1 MKKRSSKIIVVA
13 ALATCLIAAI
23 CILAGCAESGNDIK
37 GAAITA
43 AQAESVALSAQGL
56 TKADVAY
63 VSSEADREDGK
74 TVYEVKFVKDG
85 VLFEIKI
92 DAATGKLLSVD
103 TENAG
108 NVGSSAIPDISGTV
122 GAEAALN
129 AALAHAGIADPY
141 DVDVDYEYEGGKAVF
156 DVEFKKDGYE
166 YDYVVD
172 ALTGEILSSY
182 NKADGDHNAQLPPA
196 SDTIGTDAALNAALT
211 HAGVTEPYN
220 ADVDYDY
227 ERGTAVFEVEFHK
240 GGYEYE
246 YVVDAL
252 TGEILYSLKKYDEE
266 YSPSMPDV
274 TATIGAEAALNAALA
289 HAAVSDPYDADT
301 EYEYEGG
308 KAVFEVE
315 FKKDGYEYEY
325 VIDALTGEI
334 LRFEKE
340 RD

>member
-1 MKKRSSKIIVVA
+1 MKKRYSKIILVA
-13 ALATCLIAAI
+13 ALAICAVAAI
-23 CILAGCAESGNDIK
+23 FILAGCSENPNGVN

-56 TKADVAY
+56 TKADVSY
-63 VSSEADREDGK
+63 VSSEAEREDGK

-129 AALAHAGIADPY
+129 ASLAHAGVTDPY

-156 DVEFKKDGYE
+156 EVEFKKDGYE

-182 NKADGDHNAQLPPA
+182 NKIDGDHNAQLPPV
-196 SDTIGTDAALNAALT
+196 SETIGADAAVNAALA
-211 HAGVTEPYN
+211 HAGVTAPYN
-220 ADVDYDY
+220 TDVDYDY

-246 YVVDAL
+246 YLVDAL

-274 TATIGAEAALNAALA
+274 TATIGAEAALDIALA
-289 HAAVSDPYDADT
+289 HAAVTDPYDAET

-325 VIDALTGEI
+325 VIDALSGEI

>member
-1 MKKRSSKIIVVA
+1 MKKRYSKIILVA
-13 ALATCLIAAI
+13 ALAICAVAAI
-23 CILAGCAESGNDIK
+23 FILAGCSENLNGVN

-56 TKADVAY
+56 TKADVSY
-63 VSSEADREDGK
+63 VSSEAEREDGK

-129 AALAHAGIADPY
+129 ASLAHAGVTDPY
-141 DVDVDYEYEGGKAVF
+141 DVDVDYEYEGGKSVF
-156 DVEFKKDGYE
+156 EVEFKKDGYE

-182 NKADGDHNAQLPPA
+182 NKIDGDHNAQLPPV
-196 SDTIGTDAALNAALT
+196 SETIGADAAVNAALA
-211 HAGVTEPYN
+211 HAGVTAPYN
-220 ADVDYDY
+220 TDVDYDY

-246 YVVDAL
+246 YLVDAL

-274 TATIGAEAALNAALA
+274 TATIGAEAALDIALA
-289 HAAVSDPYDADT
+289 HAAVTDPYDAET

-325 VIDALTGEI
+325 VIDALSGEI